1 MPSGVCYPPVPFQ
14 PVGPEPS
21 SEEATRMSSTECI
34 VLDFDGTFTRVD
46 DEAVP
51 FVAGFRDGL
60 RERVGEIA
68 DTRWS
73 ALASRVEA
81 DPDHYGWE
89 YDGVIV
95 APSHADPY
103 IMTTTVAQLL
113 LTELGMGIG
122 ARTDLLQA
130 LYKENYPKSRNV
142 FRNDAR
148 RVVEA
153 VLASGV
159 PVFVVTNSQTEHVEA
174 KLRELAPQ
182 GLERL
187 SVRGDARKF
196 VIAEPARSMAGG
208 GNHAWR
214 ELWAEVPEKAEI
226 SGLSRPMHLRRGHY
240 FDALTKIWDETRTRP
255 ENTLVCGD
263 IFELDLALPA
273 QLGARVHLVAR
284 PQTPEH
290 ERRAARTTP
299 GGSVSQELVGLLERL
314 ALPG

>member
-1 MPSGVCYPPVPFQ
+1 
-14 PVGPEPS
+14 
-21 SEEATRMSSTECI
+21 MSSTECI

-51 FVAGFRDGL
+51 FVAGFREGL
-60 RERVGEIA
+60 RARVGGAA
-68 DTRWS
+68 DTRWA

-81 DPDHYGWE
+81 DPDRYGWE
-89 YDGVIV
+89 YEGTIV

-103 IMTTTVAQLL
+103 IMTTTIAQLL
-113 LTELGMGIG
+113 LSELGLGVG
-122 ARTDLLQA
+122 ARTDMLQA
-130 LYKENYPKSRNV
+130 LYKENYPKSHNV

-153 VLASGV
+153 CVASGV
-159 PVFVVTNSQTEHVEA
+159 PVFVVTNSQTEHVVA
-174 KLRELAPQ
+174 KLRELAPV
-182 GLERL
+182 GLDRI

-196 VIAEPARSMAGG
+196 VVAEPERSSQP
-208 GNHAWR
+208 WK
-214 ELWAEVPEKAEI
+214 ELWAEVPATTQI
-226 SGLSRPMHLRRGHY
+226 PGLSRPIQLRRGHY
-240 FDALTKIWDETRTRP
+240 FDALTRIWDETRTRP

-273 QLGARVHLVAR
+273 RLGARVHLVAR

-299 GGSVSQELVGLLERL
+299 GGGVSQELVGLLTRL
-314 ALPG
+314 EMPG

>member
-1 MPSGVCYPPVPFQ
+1 
-14 PVGPEPS
+14 
-21 SEEATRMSSTECI
+21 MSSTECI

-51 FVAGFRDGL
+51 FVAGFREGL
-60 RERVGEIA
+60 RARVGEIA
-68 DTRWS
+68 DTRWD

-81 DPDHYGWE
+81 DPDHHGWE
-89 YDGVIV
+89 YDGIIV

-103 IMTTTVAQLL
+103 IMTTTIAQLL
-113 LTELGMGIG
+113 LDELGMTVG
-122 ARTDLLQA
+122 ARTEILQA
-130 LYKENYPKSRNV
+130 LYRENYPKSRNV

-153 VLASGV
+153 VLSSGV

-174 KLRELAPQ
+174 KLRELDPR

-196 VIAEPARSMAGG
+196 VIAEPERSLGTGG
-208 GNHAWR
+208 GHAWR
-214 ELWAEVPEKAEI
+214 ELWSEVPEKAEI

-273 QLGARVHLVAR
+273 RLGARVHLVAR